1 MENEFKGTKGEWLW
15 EENSASDPNDS
26 TCIEVRVSGQ
36 QIAGDPLLAKKVHH
50 FRDWKIISECGKWMF
65 GGGREDISA
74 LKPDAICK

>member
-1 MENEFKGTKGEWLW
+1 MNERDDKL
-15 EENSASDPNDS
+15 
-26 TCIEVRVSGQ
+26 
-36 QIAGDPLLAKKVHH
+36 IAGWGYPLLAKKVHH